1 MQVDA
6 SIPEKSSYKIPLY
19 LQKNPP
25 KLEKARFQYQQAYDA
40 LEKNQLSDQEIDALL
55 SYPLHEYLLFEK
67 TSSNFSKKNA
77 QSVSR
82 LLNQYPSS
90 HLATHLRKKWLQY
103 LKKHNRKFL
112 FQVFYQDNMGVELTC
127 YHFDLRLRQS
137 GLTQS
142 DFVKIR
148 KLWLV
153 GKSQP
158 KGCDNIFSN
167 LVKSKYLNKSHVW
180 QRIEMAMN
188 RGNTGLARFLKRF
201 LPKSEQQYVTLWTR
215 LRSHPT
221 DLARTRVF
229 KKFNQMERLI
239 AVHTLKRLA
248 WKRSDQAMSVF
259 DRLQVQFKFN
269 HQESQHIIQSIAAS
283 LVYQGDS
290 HAAVYLDKVKY
301 PIYIS
306 SLQQKL
312 ISHPLQNNQWQTVIQ
327 RIEQLPLKQQ
337 QSNQW
342 SYWKARAL
350 EQLGNKTLA
359 KAMYLKIA
367 SDRDYYSFLSALR
380 IDKPIALN
388 HNEPTIDTL
397 TFESLKTYP
406 GIIKARELLHH
417 GDKLSA
423 RREWIKER
431 NKMSVDQKIALAVI
445 ADSWGWHEQ
454 SIISFAQAKYWDD
467 LNRRFPLPYQDIQQA
482 SKQFQIDPSW
492 SYAIARQESAFMDD
506 ATSGSGA
513 RGLMQLMPKTA
524 SYIAKKYNI
533 KPPKRKELY
542 QADTNIQLGTGY
554 LKYLLN
560 KTQNNPIIATAAYNA
575 GPNRVAHWLPE
586 QSIPT
591 DIWVESIPFKET
603 RKYVKNVIAYQAI
616 YASHMGREDKLINS
630 ILKQKIGKTSEEAKK
645 R

>member
-1 MQVDA
+1 VNA
-6 SIPEKSSYKIPLY
+6 SIPKKSSYEIPPY

-25 KLEKARFQYQQAYDA
+25 KLIQARARYQQAYDA
-40 LEKNQLSDQEIDALL
+40 LGKNQLSDQEIDNLL

-67 TSSNFSKKNA
+67 TSNNFSKKNA

-82 LLNQYPSS
+82 LLTQYSSS
-90 HLATHLRKKWLQY
+90 HLATHLRKKWLKY

-112 FQVFYQDNMGVELTC
+112 FQVFYQENMGIELTC
-127 YHFDLRLRQS
+127 YHFDLRLNQS
-137 GLTQS
+137 GLTQA
-142 DFVKIR
+142 DFINIR

-153 GKSQP
+153 GQSQP
-158 KGCDNIFSN
+158 KGCDNIFSK
-167 LVKSKYLNKSHVW
+167 LVSSKYLNKSHVW

-188 RGNTGLARFLKRF
+188 KGNTGLARFLKRF
-201 LPKSEQQYVTLWTR
+201 LPKSEQHYVTLWTR
-215 LRSHPT
+215 LRSYPS

-229 KKFNQMERLI
+229 KQYNDLERLI

-248 WKRSDQAMSVF
+248 WKRTDQAISVF
-259 DRLQVQFKFN
+259 QRLSSQFKFN
-269 HQESQHIIQSIAAS
+269 HQESQHIVQSIAAA
-283 LVYQGDS
+283 LVYQDDP
-290 HAAVYLDKVKY
+290 HAAVYLDKVQY

-327 RIEQLPLKQQ
+327 RIEQLPPKQQ

-342 SYWKARAL
+342 QYWKARAL
-350 EQLGNKTLA
+350 EQLGSVEQA
-359 KAMYLKIA
+359 KVMYSKIA

-380 IDKPIALN
+380 INKPIALN
-388 HNEPTIDTL
+388 HNEPNIDRK
-397 TFESLKTYP
+397 TFDSLKFHP
-406 GIIKARELLHH
+406 GIIRARELLHH

-423 RREWIKER
+423 RREWIHER
-431 NKMSVDQKIALAVI
+431 NKMNVEQKIALAVI

-542 QADTNIQLGTGY
+542 QTETNIQLGTGY

-575 GPNRVAHWLPE
+575 GPNRVALWLPE

-616 YASHMGREDKLINS
+616 YASHMGQEDRLINA
-630 ILKQKIGKTSEEAKK
+630 ILKQKIGKTSQITK
-645 R
+645 